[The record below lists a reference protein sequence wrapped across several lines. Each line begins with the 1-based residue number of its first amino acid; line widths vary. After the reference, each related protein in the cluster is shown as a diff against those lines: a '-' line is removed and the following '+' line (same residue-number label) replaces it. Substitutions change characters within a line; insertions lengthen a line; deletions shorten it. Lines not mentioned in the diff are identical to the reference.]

1 MKFQRDIPKLNFRMY
16 KTFCLIA
23 FFWIGMHSV
32 SAQDTTK
39 RQQELEAQRIR
50 LKNEIKQI
58 NQLLFTNT
66 KTRKNA
72 LNEAEDLQVKL
83 SVRVELIKVT
93 NEQVNILTRRINLNQ
108 RNIGNQRKEL
118 ELLKEDYARMIQ
130 KSYASKSLK
139 NRLMFLFSSESF
151 LQAYK
156 RIQYLKQYAS
166 YRRKQGLAISEKT
179 QLLQKLNQTLI
190 DEKGKKVVLIK
201 ENRAVQEQLAEE
213 RKQQQSLIKNLKR
226 KERSLAAQISKKQKK
241 RKEIDREINRLIREA
256 IAASNKAVGK
266 KGGKIFE
273 LTPEA
278 KLIAANFS
286 ANKGRLPWPLE
297 KGIVIQKFGRQ
308 PHPVV
313 KTTTIQSN
321 GVTLATAP
329 STQVRAI
336 FEGEV
341 MSVVLIKGSNPSVLI
356 RHGNFISVYKNL
368 GKLYVKKGDKVKAKQ
383 AIGEVFTNQQTG
395 KTELQ
400 FSIFN
405 NVKVLNPKGWIY
417 QM

>member
-1 MKFQRDIPKLNFRMY
+1 MH
-16 KTFCLIA
+16 KTFCFIA
-23 FFWIGMHSV
+23 LFWIGMYPLL
-32 SAQDTTK
+32 AQNTSK
-39 RQQELEAQRIR
+39 RQQELESQRIR

-72 LNEAEDLQVKL
+72 LNQAEDIQVKL
-83 SVRVELIKVT
+83 NVRNELIKVT

-108 RNIGNQRKEL
+108 RNIGIQRKEL
-118 ELLKEDYARMIQ
+118 ELLKEDYASMIQ

-139 NRLMFLFSSESF
+139 NRLMFLFSSKSF
-151 LQAYK
+151 FQAYK

-166 YRRKQGLAISEKT
+166 YRRKQGLAIEKKT
-179 QLLQKLNQTLI
+179 LLLQQLNQTLI
-190 DEKGKKVVLIK
+190 NEKTKKGLLIDENRDVKGKLANDRKDQEILIK
-201 ENRAVQEQLAEE
+201 R
-213 RKQQQSLIKNLKR
+213 LKR
-226 KERSLAAQISKKQKK
+226 KERNLITQILKKQKQT
-241 RKEIDREINRLIREA
+241 KEIDQEISRLIREA
-256 IAASNKAVGK
+256 IEASNKALGK
-266 KGGKIFE
+266 KGNKSFE

-278 KLIAANFS
+278 KLIAVNFS

-297 KGIVIQKFGRQ
+297 KGVVIQRFGRQ

-313 KTTTIQSN
+313 KTTIIQSN
-321 GVTLATAP
+321 GVTFATEPKA
-329 STQVRAI
+329 QVRTI
-336 FEGEV
+336 FKGEV

-356 RHGNFISVYKNL
+356 RHGNYISVYKNL
-368 GKLYVKKGDKVKAKQ
+368 GKLYVKKGDKVKAKEI
-383 AIGEVFTNQQTG
+383 IGEVFTNKKTG

>member
-1 MKFQRDIPKLNFRMY
+1 MY
-16 KTFCLIA
+16 KTFCFIA
-23 FFWIGMHSV
+23 LFWIGIHSV
-32 SAQDTTK
+32 SAQDTSK

-72 LNEAEDLQVKL
+72 LDEAEDLQVKL

-118 ELLKEDYARMIQ
+118 ELLKEDYAMMIQ

-166 YRRKQGLAISEKT
+166 YRRKQGLAISKKT
-179 QLLQKLNQTLI
+179 QLLQQLNQTLI
-190 DEKGKKVVLIK
+190 DEKGKKIALIK

-213 RKQQQSLIKNLKR
+213 QKQQESLIKSLKR
-226 KERSLAAQISKKQKK
+226 KERTLAAQILKKQQK

-256 IAASNKAVGK
+256 IAASNKAAGK
-266 KGGKIFE
+266 KGSKIFE

-368 GKLYVKKGDKVKAKQ
+368 GKLYVKKGDKVNAKQ
-383 AIGEVFTNQQTG
+383 AIGEVFTNEQTG

-405 NVKVLNPKGWIY
+405 NVKALNPKGWIY